1 MLSVQ
6 LSASYK
12 HAEMEEVE
20 VRGKNNFL
28 NPESKQKGSPAA
40 GSQVLCHA
48 QLQTCKLYGR

>member
-20 VRGKNNFL
+20 I
-28 NPESKQKGSPAA
+28 KGSPAA
-40 GSQVLCHA
+40 GSQVLYHA